1 MKNFVQRGDTLTF
14 PAPAAVL
21 SGGVVAA
28 GAIIGVANGDAAIG
42 DPVDVDVTGVFDLP
56 KVAALAI
63 SLGDVVY
70 WDAATKLVTKTAS
83 GNAKLGVAASAVAN
97 PSGTVSVRLVPTV

>member
-1 MKNFVQRGDTLTF
+1 MKNYVQRGETLTIS
-14 PAPAAVL
+14 APAAVL
-21 SGGVVAA
+21 SGGVVVA
-28 GAIIGVANGDAAIG
+28 GSIIGVANGDAAIG

-63 SLGDVVY
+63 GLGDVVY

-83 GNAKLGVAASAVAN
+83 GNAKLGVATSAVAN
-97 PSGTVSVRLVPTV
+97 PSGAVAVRLVPTV

>member
-1 MKNFVQRGDTLTF
+1 MKNYVQRGETLTI

-21 SGGVVAA
+21 SGGVVIA
-28 GAIIGVANGDAAIG
+28 GSIIGVANGDAAIG

-63 SLGDVVY
+63 GLGDVVY
-70 WDAATKLVTKTAS
+70 WDATNGIVTKTAS
-83 GNAKLGVAASAVAN
+83 GNTKLGYATTAAAN
-97 PSGTVSVRLVPTV
+97 PSASVSVRLVPTV